1 MNPFS
6 DPRLSA
12 PLSPSRND
20 LITNPSPFKI
30 FKTQSNPLTSAHA
43 IPAVFPTS
51 TQILS
56 NPAQTVPNLASSAAN
71 TSSSVFATTSSN
83 PTGASSSKP
92 SDPAPLTLSEIEN
105 KLNSTLNQKR
115 IQDVLDDWK
124 ENMQSNL
131 DSFSILTKDIHVL
144 EADMRECQN
153 YINQIVELHLKIKK
167 EHQIDSESLDF
178 IESELQQ
185 MNLAITSIDK
195 SFDRMFQGG
204 GFMQTD
210 KDNIYVACFGL
221 SKGVFDIEKDFARK
235 FKELDERLESEQEG
249 DIDNF
254 LENCFD
260 NLDWI
265 EKKSLDNAKL
275 LDEIKIKY
283 GLLI

>member
-6 DPRLSA
+6 DTRLSA
-12 PLSPSRND
+12 PLSPSRNE

-30 FKTQSNPLTSAHA
+30 FKSQSNPLTSAHA
-43 IPAVFPTS
+43 VPAVFPTS

-56 NPAQTVPNLASSAAN
+56 NPAQTTPNLASSVVN
-71 TSSSVFATTSSN
+71 TSSSA
-83 PTGASSSKP
+83 PPGASSSKP

-115 IQDVLDDWK
+115 IQEVLDDWK
-124 ENMQSNL
+124 ESMQTNL

-167 EHQIDSESLDF
+167 ENQIDNESLDF

-185 MNLAITSIDK
+185 MNLAVTSIDK
-195 SFDRMFQGG
+195 SFERMFQGG

-210 KDNIYVACFGL
+210 KDNIYAACFEL
-221 SKGVFDIEKDFARK
+221 SKGVFDIEKDFGRK
-235 FKELDERLESEQEG
+235 FKELDERLDLEQEG

-265 EKKSLDNAKL
+265 EKKSSDNAKL